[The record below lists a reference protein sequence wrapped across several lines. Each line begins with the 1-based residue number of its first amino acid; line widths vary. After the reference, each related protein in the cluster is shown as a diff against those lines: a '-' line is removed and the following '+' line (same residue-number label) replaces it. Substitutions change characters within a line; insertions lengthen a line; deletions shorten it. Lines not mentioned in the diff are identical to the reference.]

1 MNYKKVSVYLGEKD
15 LVAIGIQCDYMHPDD
30 DGNLEE
36 VRALFVYSEANPTL
50 MYALDNVNKEGAD
63 LEDEDALG
71 ENYDLLVNFSQEY
84 FKLKLSRKTKAYF
97 EEKNK
102 KMFSYDVNASLQAV
116 IAGLL
121 EQSEAAFDYLND
133 LEEVKVHKANIK
145 DLQKEFV
152 RLNGRNRKHTKDE
165 IIGRLQVGFCDPES
179 DVRMSIQGNKVSVNV
194 PIKGMELLTLGMRI
208 KLYQNKYVGTPEIK
222 HSFMFKGTS
231 ADMSGNLRI
240 YTVVDNAL
248 TYEAAV
254 ELNTRLFGIVKGI
267 LKDTV
272 NINID

>member
-15 LVAIGIQCDYMHPDD
+15 LVAIGIQCDYMHPDA

-36 VRALFVYSEANPTL
+36 VRALFVYSESNPTL
-50 MYALDNVNKEGAD
+50 MYALDDVNKEGAD

-71 ENYDLLVNFSQEY
+71 ENYELLVNFSQEY
-84 FKLKLSRKTKAYF
+84 FKLKLSRKRKAYF

-133 LEEVKVHKANIK
+133 VEEVKVHKANIK
-145 DLQKEFV
+145 ELQKDFV

-165 IIGRLQVGFCDPES
+165 IIGRLQVGFSDPDS

-208 KLYQNKYVGTPEIK
+208 KLYQNKYIGTPEIK
-222 HSFMFKGTS
+222 HSFMFKGKS
-231 ADMSGNLRI
+231 DKMDGNLRF

-254 ELNTRLFGIVKGI
+254 ELNTRLFGIVEGI